1 MSNKGFS
8 HIGLSTLDLDTTRD
22 FYENVLGFKA
32 VRCDVIKI
40 KEGGYIRHMFVE
52 VGRDQLL
59 AFMEPNN
66 VDAIPT
72 DYDAGINDGGFRE
85 RYGYEDARASND
97 LSRGTGLDFIPH
109 NIGQFNVFGYVATGL
124 NHDATDQLNSQYP
137 YHRRTNWG
145 RGYDQSVR
153 QKKVRYRDRPGYVE
167 IRTSYHPRSAEHNH
181 GEAPENMLAATNGV
195 TGAMMPGWLSQA
207 DLLTPLAPVINVR
220 SDTFRVRAYG
230 DGGPANPN
238 VKVWCE
244 AIVQRLPEYVI
255 DDVKFPSEGDPSHAR
270 PMEPY
275 EDLNSNGQFDE
286 SSEPFTDFDSDG
298 TRSFD
303 SEYRDE
309 QLENNVNERF
319 GRRFRIV
326 KFRWLPAEEV

>member
-1 MSNKGFS
+1 LHKSEWPSETEESRQGFR
-8 HIGLSTLDLDTTRD
+8 GALQ
-22 FYENVLGFKA
+22 A
-32 VRCDVIKI
+32 
-40 KEGGYIRHMFVE
+40 
-52 VGRDQLL
+52 
-59 AFMEPNN
+59 
-66 VDAIPT
+66 AIH
-72 DYDAGINDGGFRE
+72 DAGINDGGFRE
-85 RYGYEDARASND
+85 RYGYEDARTSND
-97 LSRGTGLDFIPH
+97 LSRSTGLDFIPH

-124 NHDATDQLNSQYP
+124 NNDATDQANSQYP

-167 IRTSYHPRSAEHNH
+167 IKTSYHPRAAEHNH

-244 AIVQRLPEYVI
+244 AIVQRLPEYVV
-255 DDVKFPSEGDPSHAR
+255 DDVRFPSEGDSPHAR

-275 EDLNSNGQFDE
+275 DDLNSNGRYDD

-319 GRRFRIV
+319 GRRFRII